1 MKPDWRGD
9 ISPLY
14 DQYQSSVW
22 SNNLHLHMNWY
33 SCDWIHLVNISWKR
47 TNVALVKATVFI
59 PQVKSITETVGNS
72 FFPNVQNCILAAWPA
87 CLLVLLTLD
96 MDFDT
101 LTSTQQYLEVH
112 SAWRED
118 RRVGPMQSRPNE
130 YECLN
135 LDEVDKD
142 NGSICL
148 SLPID
153 TSLCQYH
160 EYVVS
165 CYKFIPRTRLV
176 EW

>member
-1 MKPDWRGD
+1 MIKQPSFAYELIFLWLNTSREY
-9 ISPLY
+9 ILKTN
-14 DQYQSSVW
+14 QHCSSQG
-22 SNNLHLHMNWY
+22 Y
-33 SCDWIHLVNISWKR
+33 SIHPSSQEHHRDSWQ
-47 TNVALVKATVFI
+47 
-59 PQVKSITETVGNS
+59 QV
-72 FFPNVQNCILAAWPA
+72 FPNVQNCILAAWPA

-160 EYVVS
+160 EYVVL